1 MTGGIYRPE
10 TDGALLAMVNV
21 YKTFPVRKSFF
32 SGEDLRVRAVD
43 GVSLTVPPGKTLGL
57 VGESGCGKTTLARLA
72 IRLLD
77 PDSGSIRFEGND
89 ITCMEGEALR
99 STRRQM

>member
-43 GVSLTVPPGKTLGL
+43 GVSLTVAELADDAFALALVPHTLDA
-57 VGESGCGKTTLARLA
+57 TTLSTLVPGREVNLEADVLAKYVERLA
-72 IRLLD
+72 AKD
-77 PDSGSIRFEGND
+77 
-89 ITCMEGEALR
+89 A
-99 STRRQM
+99 

>member
-32 SGEDLRVRAVD
+32 AGEDLRVRAV
-43 GVSLTVPPGKTLGL
+43 S
-57 VGESGCGKTTLARLA
+57 EF
-72 IRLLD
+72 
-77 PDSGSIRFEGND
+77 GSRCRVKIGR
-89 ITCMEGEALR
+89 AHV
-99 STRRQM
+99 